1 MLLATLS
8 NILLS
13 VKRRTVSLASPF
25 WHVARHLSV
34 KTVAPIFCTAF
45 TPTTTYI
52 PTYFTTHIL
61 PTKYLPTVASVF
73 TDPKMC
79 TAPKQIWTIYLLRS
93 RCIHVFLALYP
104 FSCFRNKIFRI
115 GKIKKLRDHCDL
127 QTRICFDTPVSKVSQ
142 LQISRP
148 KKI

>member
-13 VKRRTVSLASPF
+13 VKRRTVSLATLLATLSNILFVKRRTVSLASPF

-61 PTKYLPTVASVF
+61 PTKYLPTVANTYLPAF
-73 TDPKMC
+73 FYPPNIYPQLP
-79 TAPKQIWTIYLLRS
+79 AYLLTPK
-93 RCIHVFLALYP
+93 CALHQNR
-104 FSCFRNKIFRI
+104 FGLFIF
-115 GKIKKLRDHCDL
+115 
-127 QTRICFDTPVSKVSQ
+127 
-142 LQISRP
+142 
-148 KKI
+148 